1 MKTAQGIVQRHRC
14 SRQVHEPSLEAL
26 IDVLS
31 QAVKFQVQGLCLELV
46 LGRRACFYVVLPYN
60 SYDLMIFH
68 KKIHPFNWPFDAI
81 LIATFD
87 FRHEERSHFLNGL
100 KNPGSLVYLRGVIM
114 SKIRTTLSML
124 CLSLL
129 LFPALA
135 MAVPVVAAPSSDDSE
150 GWWVE
155 TTVDRDGNGIGDMV
169 EFHKDNPIFLSE
181 DGTLP
186 LIIDFDHTPGA
197 EEIALL
203 EREVN
208 YVHQWTLRH
217 IDALAG
223 RIHVDQI
230 LETSSLPGVVM
241 IELDGILSIQNGD
254 AAVLH
259 GVDTVWADTGYD
271 GAGTTVAI
279 IDTGIDGAH
288 ASLDD
293 LDDDNSTDDPKVIG
307 FYDPVNNPGLTN
319 GTEVFPYDD
328 QGHGSHCAGT
338 TAGTGAPNYEHI
350 GMAPQANLV
359 GVKVLDAGGSGSF
372 ATVMAGMQWTVDNRY
387 QFNIRAASMS
397 LGGPGAIEWT
407 SSEEDSVNR
416 YGNEMVRAGIAL
428 FIAAGNNG
436 VSGQIG
442 TPGSAEDVITVGALD
457 KNSAIAVYSSQGP
470 TEENRIK
477 PNIAYVGS
485 NVMSVAFNSGDQYT
499 DMSGTSMATPG
510 AAGVAALM
518 LQANPD
524 LSPFDLRNIMQE
536 TATYRRCEY
545 MLANEPCADDFIPKN
560 RQNNVYG
567 HGEVRALDAVMEAAQ
582 QDYEFDN
589 TIQITIE
596 TQTGMDSRIH
606 MSPEGEVAFSVTEG
620 IETIQW
626 RSNHLR
632 DDWSNVHTFD
642 YGTEGTLTA
651 IDIIHQLEHLPGTT
665 LEGNHTIS
673 LRGIKANDTGGHA
686 STPLVTI
693 DIMLMDTAN
702 AFAATGETSSGLST
716 TTLAVALLGFVV
728 VFFVVLLLTGVISD
742 KEEGSLA
749 GVDFKTLRTEG
760 EATEA
765 EIDSDVLVGD
775 SDSA

>member
-1 MKTAQGIVQRHRC
+1 MPVEVE
-14 SRQVHEPSLEAL
+14 S
-26 IDVLS
+26 S
-31 QAVKFQVQGLCLELV
+31 Q
-46 LGRRACFYVVLPYN
+46 
-60 SYDLMIFH
+60 
-68 KKIHPFNWPFDAI
+68 
-81 LIATFD
+81 
-87 FRHEERSHFLNGL
+87 EE
-100 KNPGSLVYLRGVIM
+100 
-114 SKIRTTLSML
+114 
-124 CLSLL
+124 
-129 LFPALA
+129 
-135 MAVPVVAAPSSDDSE
+135 DSE

-169 EFHKDNPIFLSE
+169 EVHKDNPIFLDE

-186 LIIDFDHTPGA
+186 LIVDFDHAPDEA
-197 EEIALL
+197 DIAML
-203 EREVN
+203 EREVG
-208 YVHQWTLRH
+208 YEHQWTLKH

-230 LETSSLPGVVM
+230 LETTSLPGVVM
-241 IELDGILSIQNGD
+241 LELDGILSIHNGD

-271 GAGTTVAI
+271 GAGATEAI

-293 LDDDNSTDDPKVIG
+293 LDDDNSTYDPKVIG
-307 FYDPVNNPGLTN
+307 FYDPVNNPSLTN

-338 TAGTGAPNYEHI
+338 TAGTGAPTYEHI

-416 YGNEMVRAGIAL
+416 YANEMVRAGIAL

-436 VSGQIG
+436 VSAQIG
-442 TPGSAEDVITVGALD
+442 TPGSAEDAITVGALD
-457 KNSAIAVYSSQGP
+457 KNSAIAIYSSQGP
-470 TEENRIK
+470 TEELRIK

-485 NVMSVAFNSGDQYT
+485 SVMSVAFNTGDQYT
-499 DMSGTSMATPG
+499 GMSGTSMATPG

-524 LSPFDLRNIMQE
+524 LSPFDVRNIMQE
-536 TATYRRCEY
+536 TATYRMCSY
-545 MLANEPCADDFIPKN
+545 MGANEPCAEDFIPKN

-582 QDYEFDN
+582 QDYEFD
-589 TIQITIE
+589 TSIQITIE
-596 TQTGMDSRIH
+596 TEIGKDNRIH
-606 MSPEGEVAFSVTEG
+606 LFPQDEVSFVNSDG
-620 IETIQW
+620 LETIQW

-632 DDWSNVHTFD
+632 DDWSNIHSFNYDTS
-642 YGTEGTLTA
+642 GSLTA
-651 IDIIHQLEHLPGTT
+651 IDIIHQLEHLPGTM

-673 LRGIKANDTGGHA
+673 LRGLKANDTGGHA
-686 STPLVTI
+686 STPLITI
-693 DIMLMDTAN
+693 DIMLMDTEN
-702 AFAATGETSSGLST
+702 AFVSQTESSTGFSTS
-716 TTLAVALLGFVV
+716 TLAFAVLGLVALFLI
-728 VFFVVLLLTGVISD
+728 VLLVVGAISN
-742 KEEGSLA
+742 KEEGTLA
-749 GVDFKTLRTEG
+749 GVDFSTL
-760 EATEA
+760 
-765 EIDSDVLVGD
+765 SDGSLTTVTSGTDVQDAMLVGKT
-775 SDSA
+775 SD

>member
-1 MKTAQGIVQRHRC
+1 
-14 SRQVHEPSLEAL
+14 
-26 IDVLS
+26 
-31 QAVKFQVQGLCLELV
+31 
-46 LGRRACFYVVLPYN
+46 
-60 SYDLMIFH
+60 
-68 KKIHPFNWPFDAI
+68 
-81 LIATFD
+81 
-87 FRHEERSHFLNGL
+87 
-100 KNPGSLVYLRGVIM
+100 M
-114 SKIRTTLSML
+114 SKIQTTLTLL
-124 CLSLL
+124 CLSLF
-129 LFPALA
+129 LFPAVA
-135 MAVPVVAAPSSDDSE
+135 MAMPVEVETSNEPDE
-150 GWWVE
+150 QGWWVE

-169 EFHKDNPIFLSE
+169 ELHKDNPIFLNE

-186 LIIDFDHTPGA
+186 LIVDFDHTPGA

-203 EREVN
+203 EREVG
-208 YVHQWTLRH
+208 YEHQWTLKH

-230 LETSSLPGVVM
+230 LETSNLPGVVM
-241 IELDGILSIQNGD
+241 LELDGILTIQNGD

-259 GVDTVWADTGYD
+259 GVDMVWADTGYD

-293 LDDDNSTDDPKVIG
+293 LDDDNSTIDPKVIG

-338 TAGTGAPNYEHI
+338 TAGTGAPNYDHI

-436 VSGQIG
+436 VSAQIG

-470 TEENRIK
+470 TEEGRIK
-477 PNIAYVGS
+477 PNLAYVGS
-485 NVMSVAFNSGDQYT
+485 SVMSVAFNTGDQYT

-524 LSPFDLRNIMQE
+524 LSPFDVRNIMQE
-536 TATYRRCEY
+536 TATYRQCSY
-545 MLANEPCADDFIPKN
+545 MFANEPCAEDLIPKN

-582 QDYEFDN
+582 QDYEFDSSIQL
-589 TIQITIE
+589 TIDTPV
-596 TQTGMDSRIH
+596 GMDNRIH
-606 MSPEGEVAFSVTEG
+606 MFPVDEVAFLATDG
-620 IETIQW
+620 IETVQW

-632 DDWSNVHTFD
+632 DDWSNVHSFD
-642 YGTEGTLTA
+642 HGTEGTLTA
-651 IDIIHQLEHLPGTT
+651 IDIIHQLEHLPGTA

-673 LRGIKANDTGGHA
+673 LRGIKANDTGGHS

-693 DIMLMDTAN
+693 DIMLMDTDS
-702 AFAATGETSSGLST
+702 AFVTQDVASTGITT
-716 TTLAVALLGFVV
+716 TTLAFGLLAFIVL
-728 VFFVVLLLTGVISD
+728 FFVVLMVVGAISD
-742 KEEGSLA
+742 KEEGTLA
-749 GVDFKTLRTEG
+749 GVDFNTLQSGEPSAEG
-760 EATEA
+760 NSFEWDSSSEAKA
-765 EIDSDVLVGD
+765 E
-775 SDSA
+775 